1 MVAGLSRRLG
11 DLQAAEDAAAEAFTV
26 AATAWRRD
34 GVPPNPGAW
43 LTLTA
48 WRKAVDQLRRDR
60 PVAQHGLDG
69 GALADPGEGIDAE
82 QEGPVLEDE
91 RLGLIFACCHP
102 ALALEVRVALTL
114 RYAAGLTTREI
125 AAAFLLPEPTIAQRL
140 VRAKR
145 KIREAGIRFGVP
157 AADML
162 PARLADG
169 ERLLTDGPFAET
181 KEHLLGFYLLEA
193 GSLDVALDWAAKM
206 PIMRYGTVEVRPV
219 REGMRW
225 QTVLE

>member
-1 MVAGLSRRLG
+1 VVAGLSRRLG
-11 DLQAAEDAAAEAFTV
+11 DLQAAEDAAAEAFIA

-34 GVPPNPGAW
+34 GVPPSPGAW

-60 PVAQHGLDG
+60 PVARHGLDEG
-69 GALADPGEGIDAE
+69 TLAAPGQESG
-82 QEGPVLEDE
+82 QEGAVMEDE

-102 ALALEVRVALTL
+102 ALAPEVRVALTL

-145 KIREAGIRFGVP
+145 KIREAGIRFEVP
-157 AADML
+157 GPGAL
-162 PARLADG
+162 PPRLAG
-169 ERLLTDGPFAET
+169 VLAVV
-181 KEHLLGFYLLEA
+181 YL
-193 GSLDVALDWAAKM
+193 VFN
-206 PIMRYGTVEVRPV
+206 
-219 REGMRW
+219 EG
-225 QTVLE
+225 